1 MQTSNEQCIRGTVG
15 ARKTTLFRT
24 IRKIKC
30 ILVVRYEST
39 WASNAR
45 HYSLDRERYI
55 LVVKLSLQSKTLQL
69 EPGKSTIFS
78 ICTDVN
84 EFLFMYK
91 PGHTR

>member
-45 HYSLDRERYI
+45 HYSLDREGSI
-55 LVVKLSLQSKTLQL
+55 LEVKL
-69 EPGKSTIFS
+69 
-78 ICTDVN
+78 
-84 EFLFMYK
+84 
-91 PGHTR
+91 